1 MADEDTHRLV
11 AAAQRGD
18 AFALDALI
26 TELTPYVGRIC
37 ASVALEHAPDAMQ
50 EAFIAILRGL
60 PALRTPEALYGWV
73 RVVTVREAVRTARQH
88 RREVAVPDLADA
100 PAAGD
105 ATLSG
110 DVADVLRRLGPEQ
123 RAVLV
128 LRHVEGLDEQE
139 VARLLRVPVGTVR
152 SRLFRARAAF
162 RRAWG

>member
-1 MADEDTHRLV
+1 MGDEETSRLV
-11 AAAQRGD
+11 AAAQQGD
-18 AFALDALI
+18 VFAMDALI

-37 ASVALEHAPDAMQ
+37 ASVALEHAADAMQ
-50 EAFIAILRGL
+50 EVFIAVFRGLRG
-60 PALRTPEALYGWV
+60 LRTPEALYGWV
-73 RVVTVREAVRTARQH
+73 RVIAVRESLRVARRH
-88 RREVAVPDLADA
+88 RREVAVPDLADL
-100 PAAGD
+100 PADGD
-105 ATLSG
+105 AALAR

-152 SRLFRARAAF
+152 SRLFRARQSF